1 MDAWAGRFGVV
12 SGRYHSHGEND
23 APETTIELFGRCEDG
38 ASICLLV
45 SGLRPTFEI
54 ATMGKRSREDPITDA
69 ELHRIE
75 ALRQRSD
82 IVDVRGPVWKWTDLG
97 EKPIW
102 TVEAIQ
108 PFNVPSLRTDLM
120 KQSWTIYSGDI
131 PFVNRLFLDNDIGM
145 HLSVEGHLVDSREW
159 GDDDDVHKT
168 NVLKHGGVGRYAVDR
183 TVAVTLENVK
193 QSGPFAVPWR
203 ILSYDLETSIAHN
216 TILCAAVWVE
226 DMATGDRRAYEYRG
240 AEDLIM
246 EQMTKMVRDEDP
258 DIIT

>member
-12 SGRYHSHGEND
+12 SGRYHSHGDND

-54 ATMGKRSREDPITDA
+54 ATMGKRSRENPITDA

-102 TVEAIQ
+102 TVER
-108 PFNVPSLRTDLM
+108 FNRSMSL
-120 KQSWTIYSGDI
+120 
-131 PFVNRLFLDNDIGM
+131 PC
-145 HLSVEGHLVDSREW
+145 
-159 GDDDDVHKT
+159 
-168 NVLKHGGVGRYAVDR
+168 VL
-183 TVAVTLENVK
+183 T
-193 QSGPFAVPWR
+193 
-203 ILSYDLETSIAHN
+203 
-216 TILCAAVWVE
+216 
-226 DMATGDRRAYEYRG
+226 
-240 AEDLIM
+240 
-246 EQMTKMVRDEDP
+246 
-258 DIIT
+258 